1 MAYQSTGR
9 SCHTTLEQ
17 CPSDGT
23 QLENASSPGFK
34 PFVYLIAEFSR
45 AKRAQPSTM
54 DKKIW

>member
-1 MAYQSTGR
+1 MTYQSTGR

-17 CPSDGT
+17 YPSDGT

-45 AKRAQPSTM
+45 AKQARAAEHHG
-54 DKKIW
+54 